1 LAELTRSH
9 FRGFLALV
17 SFLALA
23 ACAAP
28 PAAPTPVAGSRADPQ
43 AAPTLTPAPTA
54 TPEPTVMPTS
64 PATPAPTTLPAPAPT
79 QGGSAVVGG
88 LGRPDTLNP
97 LLAESEAGRALVPL
111 LFDSLLTYDPA
122 SGQLAPRLATTWAV
136 ASDSRTITFTLR
148 SDAIWHDGQPVVAGD
163 VVFSIEL
170 ARDPALDS
178 LYGPRLSHVTGVRA
192 PDNTTVVVSL
202 DRPDCP
208 SLATLGELPISP
220 EHLSAQLAGGAESA
234 RQLKPVGS
242 GPFVFDAQTAQGEV
256 RLARNERYWGG
267 APALDAWSYRPFES
281 AADVQHALEAGQI
294 DAAWLPPARLPDLVA
309 LGAAFA
315 VHRYP
320 APEFV
325 LVAFNNDRPPLDDP
339 QVRLALSLAVDRE
352 QLLKQTLDGAGE
364 LIGGSLPAG
373 HWAADPALRPPAYDP
388 ARARELLAAAGWR
401 DSDGDGWLDRDG
413 KRLRLPVRTNG
424 EDRLREDVATLV
436 AGYYRAVGIEAPL
449 ELVGWPVLLDD
460 VFTHDF
466 GAVVFG
472 WPLSA
477 EPDQSQWWLST
488 ENAVGSGSNFVS
500 FADAGVDRGL
510 REALAVPGCDA
521 GRRAEIY
528 RQIQRTLALQR
539 PYDFLFM
546 PDAALVTRAGLKGV
560 QPGLFDGPF
569 WNAGAWFTSP

>member
-1 LAELTRSH
+1 LTELMRSH
-9 FRGFLALV
+9 FRGLLALI
-17 SFLALA
+17 SCLSLA

-28 PAAPTPVAGSRADPQ
+28 PLAPTSTAGSKTGAAPTSTPVPSATP
-43 AAPTLTPAPTA
+43 TPAPTA
-54 TPEPTVMPTS
+54 TPLPS
-64 PATPAPTTLPAPAPT
+64 PAK
-79 QGGSAVVGG
+79 GGSAVVGG

-97 LLAESEAGRALVPL
+97 LLAESEAGRALIPL
-111 LFDSLLTYDPA
+111 LFDSLLAYDPA

-136 ASDSRTITFTLR
+136 AGDGRTITFTLR
-148 SDAIWHDGQPVVAGD
+148 SDASWHDGPPVTAGD
-163 VVFSIEL
+163 VVFTIGL
-170 ARDPALDS
+170 ARDPAFDS
-178 LYGPRLSHVTGVRA
+178 LYGPRLGHVTGA
-192 PDNTTVVVSL
+192 HALDAATLVVGL

-208 SLATLGELPISP
+208 SLAALGELPIVP
-220 EHLSAQLAGGAESA
+220 QHLSAQLTGSSESA

-242 GPFVFDAQTAQGEV
+242 GPFVFGDQTAQGEV

-267 APALDAWSYRPFES
+267 AAALDALSYRPFES
-281 AADVQHALEAGQI
+281 AAEVLRALETGQI
-294 DAAWLPPARLPDLVA
+294 DAAWLPPGRLPGLAA

-339 QVRLALSLAVDRE
+339 QVRLALSLAIDRE

-364 LIGGSLPAG
+364 LIAGSLPAG
-373 HWAADPALRPPAYDP
+373 HWAADPSLRPPAYDP

-424 EDRLREDVATLV
+424 EDQLREDVATLV
-436 AGYYRAVGIEAPL
+436 AAYYRAVGIDAPL
-449 ELVGWPVLLDD
+449 ELVGWPVLMDD

-466 GAVVFG
+466 GVVVFG
-472 WPLSA
+472 WPLPA

-488 ENAVGSGSNFVS
+488 ENGVGSGSNFVS
-500 FADAGVDRGL
+500 FADAGVDRWL
-510 REALAVPGCDA
+510 REALAVPGCDS

-528 RQIQRTLALQR
+528 RQIQRALAHQR

-546 PDAALVTRAGLKGV
+546 PDAALVMRAGLKGA
-560 QPGLFDGPF
+560 QPGPFGSPF
-569 WNAGAWFTSP
+569 WNAANWYIVP